1 MKAKEYDQNAERV
14 ILLKPINLQ
23 YRNMRIA
30 YVITIIITIFLG
42 LASRKWSLFLPLFV
56 AQNAGDVLWAIMVY
70 FGFRFLLVRKSTL
83 VAILL
88 SFLFSFS
95 IEFSQLYQEDWINQI
110 RTTMLGALILGKG
123 FLTEDLIRY
132 TAGIIFA
139 AVLDKISLKF
149 ILHNY

>member
-42 LASRKWSLFLPLFV
+42 LASRKWSLFLPPFV

-70 FGFRFLLVRKSTL
+70 LGFRFLLIRKSTFI
-83 VAILL
+83 AILL

-110 RTTMLGALILGKG
+110 RGTTLGALIFGKG

-132 TAGIIFA
+132 TAGIIIA
-139 AVLDKISLKF
+139 AVIDKVSLKF
-149 ILHNY
+149 ILRNY